1 MQQLATNIAKMTERL
16 VAVLLVCVLTSYGVR
31 GYYGTKYPLSGSWFK
46 DRLNRDDLNKTL
58 STFNSLGGDTVLLRG
73 AEFLNRTAESI
84 KSDPLFKSCTDGKF
98 YILNMYDMYK

>member
-1 MQQLATNIAKMTERL
+1 MTERF
-16 VAVLLVCVLTSYGVR
+16 VAVLLACVLTSYGVR

-98 YILNMYDMYK
+98 YILNVYIIYE